1 MSRVR
6 YAVRRNGLHG
16 PVTHPYSTK
25 KSAAVSALTQGGKVV
40 RVTQY
45 DAAETAARRAVIE
58 AAKAFRC
65 WRIERGGDV
74 GLGKELNDM
83 FNAVRA
89 AFDALDMAE
98 RKAGR

>member
-45 DAAETAARRAVIE
+45 DAAETEARRNVIE
-58 AAKAFRC
+58 AAR
-65 WRIERGGDV
+65 
-74 GLGKELNDM
+74 M
-83 FNAVRA
+83 FAANEPLAEAQLEGAVY
-89 AFDALDMAE
+89 ALEAVE
-98 RKAGR
+98 RKGASK